1 MVMSEENRGGEARRE
16 VPAGEAVRAGELVRY
31 SEGSVVSRVLSRG
44 AGGTVTVFAF
54 DKGESVSEHTTP
66 CTAVVFLLEGRAEF
80 VIEERRVPAGAG
92 DLVLIPA
99 GAPHSVQ
106 AVERFKM
113 LLVMLRG

>member
-1 MVMSEENRGGEARRE
+1 MSGEKTGDEARR
-16 VPAGEAVRAGELVRY
+16 VLPEAEAIVVANLIQY
-31 SEGSVVSRVLSRG
+31 SDGSVVSRVLGRA
-44 AGGTVTVFAF
+44 AGGTMTAFAF

-66 CTAVVFLLEGRAEF
+66 CVAVAHVLEGTAEF
-80 VIEERRVPAGAG
+80 VIDGSRSLVRGGE
-92 DLVLIPA
+92 LVLIPA